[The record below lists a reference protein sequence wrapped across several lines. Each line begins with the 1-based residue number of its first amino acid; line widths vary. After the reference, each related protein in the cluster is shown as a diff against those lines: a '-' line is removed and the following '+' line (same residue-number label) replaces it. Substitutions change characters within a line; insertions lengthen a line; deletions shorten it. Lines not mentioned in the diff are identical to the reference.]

1 MDDTKVLMF
10 FAILHYFCVWLVWFR
25 ISKKIKEKLNDEI
38 LVEFLVPI
46 IIITAQFVIL
56 YNII

>member
-1 MDDTKVLMF
+1 MDDTKILMF
-10 FAILHYFCVWLVWFR
+10 FVILHYFCVWLAWFK
-25 ISKKIKEKLNDEI
+25 ISKKIKEKLNDEMLI
-38 LVEFLVPI
+38 EFIIPI

>member
-10 FAILHYFCVWLVWFR
+10 FAILHCFCVQIAWLR